1 MRIEDKMMRDL
12 RMVPPIIR
20 KVIGVAVDLDL
31 QINPHDS
38 HTMVAD
44 VETFFLVEIGSGN
57 KTK

>member
-12 RMVPPIIR
+12 RMVLSIIR

-31 QINPHDS
+31 QINPHS

-44 VETFFLVEIGSGN
+44 VETFSWVP
-57 KTK
+57 